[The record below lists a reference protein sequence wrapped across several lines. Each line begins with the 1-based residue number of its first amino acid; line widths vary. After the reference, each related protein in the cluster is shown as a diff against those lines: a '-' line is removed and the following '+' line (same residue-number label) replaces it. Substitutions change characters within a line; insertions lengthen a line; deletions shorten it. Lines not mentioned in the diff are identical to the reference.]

1 LGERKYFFGN
11 FNLHYFFFSLFY
23 FKIWKFSHFFSCIPR
38 NWGAMI
44 FGTSVALLSSVFLPR
59 EWGKALGYNFA
70 AVYLGISFG
79 PFWGEF
85 LTKNF

>member
-1 LGERKYFFGN
+1 
-11 FNLHYFFFSLFY
+11 
-23 FKIWKFSHFFSCIPR
+23 
-38 NWGAMI
+38 MI